1 MDALTVNVVPT
12 DHAGMAVVRCK
23 GEIDLSTCDALHT
36 ALESVI
42 ATKPRSL
49 RLDLTGTRFLD
60 SAGVACLLRAND
72 ACLEAGVP
80 FTVVLAADSPI
91 VRLFMLAGIAS
102 RIETILAETTDSS
115 PVERP
120 LSRPASSARTDF
132 LVAVREA
139 LDDQRS
145 SEQTQ
150 IESGS

>member
-1 MDALTVNVVPT
+1 MDDLAVTVAPADDT
-12 DHAGMAVVRCK
+12 GLAVVRCE
-23 GEIDLSTCDALHT
+23 GEIDLSTCNALHT

-42 ATKPRSL
+42 AAKPQAL

-60 SAGVACLLRAND
+60 STGVACLLRAND

-115 PVERP
+115 SVERP
-120 LSRPASSARTDF
+120 LSRPISSARTEF

-139 LDDQRS
+139 LDDQLS
-145 SEQTQ
+145 AEQTQ
-150 IESGS
+150 IESGA